1 MSNIKIILG
10 LMVAQAMLPMIVAPQ
25 DNSTKPATE
34 TKAATDKDN
43 PTAGAAKA
51 AETAVKPAT
60 TDPNY
65 IIGPEDEL
73 IVNVWKEG
81 DLSRS
86 VPVRPDGKISL
97 PLLNDVQASGL
108 TPMQLGAD
116 ITTRLKK
123 FISDPQV
130 TIIVSR
136 VNSQRIYIVGEVGH
150 AGAYPLVPNMTVLE
164 ALSSAGGCTPFAKQ
178 TKIYI
183 LRIENGQEVR
193 RPFNF
198 KEVLSG
204 QKMEQNIQL
213 KPADTIVVP

>member
-1 MSNIKIILG
+1 MKNTKILG
-10 LMVAQAMLPMIVAPQ
+10 LMILLALPASTLRAQ
-25 DNSTKPATE
+25 NKSSKPRIDSKFVSDKDKAGNGGVDGPTAKSATE
-34 TKAATDKDN
+34 
-43 PTAGAAKA
+43 
-51 AETAVKPAT
+51 
-60 TDPNY
+60 DPNY

-73 IVNVWKEG
+73 IVNVWKES

-108 TPMQLGAD
+108 TPMQLGSE

-123 FISDPQV
+123 FIAEPQV

-136 VNSQRIYIVGEVGH
+136 VNSQRIYIVGEVNH
-150 AGAYPLVPNMTVLE
+150 AGAFPLVPNMTVLE
-164 ALSSAGGCTPFAKQ
+164 ALSSAGGCSPFAKQ

-183 LRIENGQEVR
+183 LRLENGQEVR

-204 QKMEQNIQL
+204 QRMEQNVLL
-213 KPADTIVVP
+213 KAGDTIVVP

>member
-1 MSNIKIILG
+1 MKKSKIAGLMILLGVSAVILG
-10 LMVAQAMLPMIVAPQ
+10 AQEKPGKAPTENKMAPGQ
-25 DNSTKPATE
+25 D
-34 TKAATDKDN
+34 KAANGGVDGTTAKPVTD
-43 PTAGAAKA
+43 
-51 AETAVKPAT
+51 
-60 TDPNY
+60 DPNY

-73 IVNVWKEG
+73 IVNVWREA
-81 DLSRS
+81 DLSRT

-108 TPMQLGAD
+108 TPMQLGSE

-123 FISDPQV
+123 FISEPQV
-130 TIIVSR
+130 TIIVSK
-136 VNSQRIYIVGEVGH
+136 VNSQRIYIVGEVTH

-183 LRIENGQEVR
+183 LRQDKGQEVR

-204 QKMEQNIQL
+204 QRMEQNILL
-213 KPADTIVVP
+213 KAGDTIVVP

>member
-1 MSNIKIILG
+1 MRNSTILG
-10 LMVAQAMLPMIVAPQ
+10 LLILLALPGAKLNAQEK
-25 DNSTKPATE
+25 STKPAAE
-34 TKAATDKDN
+34 TKLVSDKEKTSN
-43 PTAGAAKA
+43 AKVVEA
-51 AETAVKPAT
+51 AVKPAT
-60 TDPNY
+60 EDPNY

-108 TPMQLGAD
+108 TPMRLGAE

-123 FISDPQV
+123 FIADPQV

-136 VNSQRIYIVGEVGH
+136 VNSQRIYIVGEVNH
-150 AGAYPLVPNMTVLE
+150 AGAFPLVPNMTVLE
-164 ALSSAGGCTPFAKQ
+164 ALSSAGGCSPFAKQ

-183 LRIENGQEVR
+183 LRLENGQENR

-204 QKMEQNIQL
+204 QRMEQNIQL
-213 KPADTIVVP
+213 KAGDTIVVP

>member
-1 MSNIKIILG
+1 MKNSKILG
-10 LMVAQAMLPMIVAPQ
+10 LMILLAFPAATLCAQ
-25 DNSTKPATE
+25 DKSSKPRTE
-34 TKAATDKDN
+34 NKVVPDKDKAGSRGVEEPTVKAAT
-43 PTAGAAKA
+43 
-51 AETAVKPAT
+51 E
-60 TDPNY
+60 DPNY

-73 IVNVWKEG
+73 IVNVWREA

-108 TPMQLGAD
+108 TPMQLGSE

-123 FISDPQV
+123 FISEPQV

-136 VNSQRIYIVGEVGH
+136 VNSQRIYIVGEVNR
-150 AGAYPLVPNMTVLE
+150 AGAFPLVPNMTVLE
-164 ALSSAGGCTPFAKQ
+164 ALSSAGGCSPFAKQ

-183 LRIENGQEVR
+183 LRLENGQEIR

-204 QKMEQNIQL
+204 QRMEQNILL
-213 KPADTIVVP
+213 KAGDTIVVP

>member
-1 MSNIKIILG
+1 MRNSKIVG
-10 LMVAQAMLPMIVAPQ
+10 LMILQGFLGATVWAQEK
-25 DNSTKPATE
+25 STKPNTE
-34 TKAATDKDN
+34 NRVLSDKVKVKAGN
-43 PTAGAAKA
+43 GGVEEPAAKSV
-51 AETAVKPAT
+51 TN
-60 TDPNY
+60 DPNY

-73 IVNVWKEG
+73 IVNVWKEV

-97 PLLNDVQASGL
+97 PLLNDVQATGL
-108 TPMQLGAD
+108 TPMQLGSE

-136 VNSQRIYIVGEVGH
+136 VNSQRIYIVGEVNR
-150 AGAYPLVPNMTVLE
+150 AGAYPLVPNMTILE
-164 ALSSAGGCTPFAKQ
+164 ALSSAGGCSAFAKQ

-183 LRIENGQEVR
+183 LRLENGQEIR

-204 QKMEQNIQL
+204 QRMEQNILL
-213 KPADTIVVP
+213 KSGDTIVVP

>member
-1 MSNIKIILG
+1 MRNLKIEGLLILVG
-10 LMVAQAMLPMIVAPQ
+10 SAAGMLHAQDMPA
-25 DNSTKPATE
+25 KPAKE
-34 TKAATDKDN
+34 NKLVSNREKAGD
-43 PTAGAAKA
+43 GKA
-51 AETAVKPAT
+51 VEAAVKPAT
-60 TDPNY
+60 EDPNY

-108 TPMQLGAD
+108 TPMQLGSE

-123 FISDPQV
+123 FIAEPEV

-136 VNSQRIYIVGEVGH
+136 VNSQRIYIVGEVNH
-150 AGAYPLVPNMTVLE
+150 AGAFTLVPNMTVLE
-164 ALSSAGGCTPFAKQ
+164 ALSSAGGCSPFAKQ

-183 LRIENGQEVR
+183 LRLENGQEVR

-204 QKMEQNIQL
+204 QRMEQNFLL
-213 KPADTIVVP
+213 KAGDTIVVP

>member
-1 MSNIKIILG
+1 MRNVKITG
-10 LMVAQAMLPMIVAPQ
+10 LMILLTLPAATLCAQEKSPQ
-25 DNSTKPATE
+25 PRADSKPVPEKDKAGNGGVDEGSAKPATQ
-34 TKAATDKDN
+34 
-43 PTAGAAKA
+43 
-51 AETAVKPAT
+51 
-60 TDPNY
+60 DPNY

-73 IVNVWKEG
+73 IVNVWREV

-108 TPMQLGAD
+108 TPMQLGAE

-123 FISDPQV
+123 FISEPQV
-130 TIIVSR
+130 TIIVSK
-136 VNSQRIYIVGEVGH
+136 VNSQRIYILGEVTH

-183 LRIENGQEVR
+183 LRVENGQEVR

-204 QKMEQNIQL
+204 QRMELNILL
-213 KPADTIVVP
+213 KAGDTIVVP

>member
-1 MSNIKIILG
+1 MRNSKILG
-10 LMVAQAMLPMIVAPQ
+10 LMILLAFPAAIFSAQNKSSKPPI
-25 DNSTKPATE
+25 DNKLVSDKDKAGNGGVDGPNAKPATE
-34 TKAATDKDN
+34 
-43 PTAGAAKA
+43 
-51 AETAVKPAT
+51 
-60 TDPNY
+60 DPNY

-73 IVNVWKEG
+73 IVNVWREA

-108 TPMQLGAD
+108 TPMQLGSE

-123 FISDPQV
+123 FIAEPQV

-136 VNSQRIYIVGEVGH
+136 VNSQRIYIVGEVNR
-150 AGAYPLVPNMTVLE
+150 AGAFPLVPNMTVLE
-164 ALSSAGGCTPFAKQ
+164 ALSSAGGCSPFAKQ

-183 LRIENGQEVR
+183 LRLENGQEVR

-204 QKMEQNIQL
+204 QRMEQNLLL
-213 KPADTIVVP
+213 KAGDTIVVP

>member
-1 MSNIKIILG
+1 MTNSKIVG
-10 LMVAQAMLPMIVAPQ
+10 LIVLLALPAASPRAQE
-25 DNSTKPATE
+25 NSGKPPTE
-34 TKAATDKDN
+34 TKLVADKDK
-43 PTAGAAKA
+43 AGTNGVDQA
-51 AETAVKPAT
+51 AVKPAT
-60 TDPNY
+60 EDPNY

-81 DLSRS
+81 DISRS

-108 TPMQLGAD
+108 TPMQLGEE

-123 FISDPQV
+123 FIAEPRV

-150 AGAYPLVPNMTVLE
+150 AGAFTLVPNMTVLE
-164 ALSSAGGCTPFAKQ
+164 ALSSAGGCSVFAKQ
-178 TKIYI
+178 SKIYI
-183 LRIENGQEVR
+183 LRVENGHESR
-193 RPFNF
+193 LHFNY

-204 QKMEQNIQL
+204 QRMEQNILL
-213 KPADTIVVP
+213 KPGDTIVVP

>member
-1 MSNIKIILG
+1 MRKSKITG
-10 LMVAQAMLPMIVAPQ
+10 LMILLAFSAASLRAQENASKPPAENKLVSDKGKGGQGAA
-25 DNSTKPATE
+25 DETATKPAT
-34 TKAATDKDN
+34 
-43 PTAGAAKA
+43 
-51 AETAVKPAT
+51 V
-60 TDPNY
+60 DPNY

-73 IVNVWKEG
+73 IVNVWKES
-81 DLSRS
+81 DMSRS

-108 TPMQLGAD
+108 TPMQLGAE
-116 ITTRLKK
+116 ISTRLKK

-136 VNSQRIYIVGEVGH
+136 VNSQRIYIVGEVNR
-150 AGAYPLVPNMTVLE
+150 AGAFPLVPNMTVLE
-164 ALSSAGGCTPFAKQ
+164 ALSSAGGCSPFAKQ

-183 LRIENGQEVR
+183 LRVENGHEIR

-204 QKMEQNIQL
+204 QRMEQNIL
-213 KPADTIVVP
+213 LRPGDTIVVP

>member
-1 MSNIKIILG
+1 MRKTKILG
-10 LMVAQAMLPMIVAPQ
+10 LMILVALPAAALRAQDKSNKPQ
-25 DNSTKPATE
+25 TE
-34 TKAATDKDN
+34 NKLVPGKDKAGN
-43 PTAGAAKA
+43 GVSN
-51 AETAVKPAT
+51 ELAVKPGT
-60 TDPNY
+60 NDPNY

-73 IVNVWKEG
+73 IVNVWKEA
-81 DLSRS
+81 DISRS

-108 TPMQLGAD
+108 TPMQLGSE
-116 ITTRLKK
+116 ITARLKK
-123 FISDPQV
+123 FVADPEV

-136 VNSQRIYIVGEVGH
+136 VNSQRIYIVGEVGR

-164 ALSSAGGCTPFAKQ
+164 ALSSAGGCSPFSKQ

-183 LRIENGQEVR
+183 LRLENGQEVR

-204 QKMEQNIQL
+204 RRMEQNIQL
-213 KPADTIVVP
+213 RPGDTIVVP

>member
-1 MSNIKIILG
+1 MSNKKILG
-10 LMVAQAMLPMIVAPQ
+10 LAVLLAMTPLAVGAQ
-25 DNSTKPATE
+25 DNTSKPAAENKATSDKE
-34 TKAATDKDN
+34 NSGVATVKAADSTI
-43 PTAGAAKA
+43 
-51 AETAVKPAT
+51 KPAT

-73 IVNVWKEG
+73 YVNVWHEG

-97 PLLNDVQASGL
+97 PLLNDVQATGL
-108 TPMQLGAD
+108 TPMQLGAE

-130 TIIVSR
+130 TIIVSK
-136 VNSQRIYIVGEVGH
+136 VNSQRIYIVGEVGR

-164 ALSSAGGCTPFAKQ
+164 ALSSAGGCSPFAKQ

-213 KPADTIVVP
+213 KPGDTIVVP

>member
-1 MSNIKIILG
+1 MKNLKIMG
-10 LMVAQAMLPMIVAPQ
+10 LMISLAFPLVILFAQEKSAKPPAENKLM
-25 DNSTKPATE
+25 STKAKTGSSKADEPVVKPATE
-34 TKAATDKDN
+34 
-43 PTAGAAKA
+43 
-51 AETAVKPAT
+51 
-60 TDPNY
+60 DPNY

-108 TPMQLGAD
+108 TPMQLGSE
-116 ITTRLKK
+116 ITSRLKK
-123 FISDPQV
+123 FIADPQV

-136 VNSQRIYIVGEVGH
+136 VNSQRIYIVGEVSH
-150 AGAYPLVPNMTVLE
+150 AGAFPLVPNMTVLE
-164 ALSSAGGCTPFAKQ
+164 ALSSAGGCSPFAKQ

-183 LRIENGQEVR
+183 LRVENGHEIR

-204 QKMEQNIQL
+204 QRMEQNIQL

>member
-1 MSNIKIILG
+1 MRNSKILG
-10 LMVAQAMLPMIVAPQ
+10 LLILLALPDAKLRAQDKSSKPAAETKLVSDKEKTGNGKVVEAAA
-25 DNSTKPATE
+25 KPATE
-34 TKAATDKDN
+34 
-43 PTAGAAKA
+43 
-51 AETAVKPAT
+51 
-60 TDPNY
+60 DPNY

-73 IVNVWKEG
+73 IVNVWKEV

-108 TPMQLGAD
+108 TPMQLGTE

-123 FISDPQV
+123 FIADPQV

-136 VNSQRIYIVGEVGH
+136 VNSQRIYIVGEVNH
-150 AGAYPLVPNMTVLE
+150 AGAFPLVPNMTVLE
-164 ALSSAGGCTPFAKQ
+164 ALSSAGGCSPFAKQ

-183 LRIENGQEVR
+183 LRLENGQEIR

-204 QKMEQNIQL
+204 QRMEQNILL

>member
-1 MSNIKIILG
+1 MRNTKILG
-10 LMVAQAMLPMIVAPQ
+10 LMILLAFPAATLCAQ
-25 DNSTKPATE
+25 DKSSTKLVSDKDKAGNGGVGGPTAKPATE
-34 TKAATDKDN
+34 
-43 PTAGAAKA
+43 
-51 AETAVKPAT
+51 
-60 TDPNY
+60 DPNY

-73 IVNVWKEG
+73 IVNVWREA

-97 PLLNDVQASGL
+97 PLLNDVPASGL
-108 TPMQLGAD
+108 TPMQLGSE

-123 FISDPQV
+123 FIAEPQV

-136 VNSQRIYIVGEVGH
+136 VNSQRIYIVGEVNR
-150 AGAYPLVPNMTVLE
+150 AGAFPLVPNMTVLE
-164 ALSSAGGCTPFAKQ
+164 ALSSAGGCSPFAKQ

-183 LRIENGQEVR
+183 LRLENGQEVR

-204 QKMEQNIQL
+204 QRMEQNFLL
-213 KPADTIVVP
+213 KAGDTIVVP

>member
-1 MSNIKIILG
+1 MIL
-10 LMVAQAMLPMIVAPQ
+10 LAFPASTLCAQNKSSKPPI
-25 DNSTKPATE
+25 DNKLVSDKDKAGNGGVDGPTAKPATE
-34 TKAATDKDN
+34 
-43 PTAGAAKA
+43 
-51 AETAVKPAT
+51 
-60 TDPNY
+60 DPNY

-73 IVNVWKEG
+73 IVNVWKEA

-108 TPMQLGAD
+108 TPMQLGSEV
-116 ITTRLKK
+116 TTRLRK
-123 FISDPQV
+123 FIAEPQV

-136 VNSQRIYIVGEVGH
+136 VNSQRIYIVGEVNH
-150 AGAYPLVPNMTVLE
+150 AGAFPLVPNMTVLE
-164 ALSSAGGCTPFAKQ
+164 ALSSAGGCSPFAKQ

-183 LRIENGQEVR
+183 LRLENGQEVR

-204 QKMEQNIQL
+204 QRMEQNFLL
-213 KPADTIVVP
+213 KAGDTIVVP

>member
-1 MSNIKIILG
+1 MIL
-10 LMVAQAMLPMIVAPQ
+10 LAFPASTLYAQNKSSKPPI
-25 DNSTKPATE
+25 DNKLVSDKDKAGNGGVDGPTAKPATE
-34 TKAATDKDN
+34 
-43 PTAGAAKA
+43 
-51 AETAVKPAT
+51 
-60 TDPNY
+60 DPNY

-73 IVNVWKEG
+73 IVNVWKEA

-108 TPMQLGAD
+108 TPMQLGSEV
-116 ITTRLKK
+116 TTRLRK
-123 FISDPQV
+123 FIAEPQV

-136 VNSQRIYIVGEVGH
+136 VNSQRIYIVGEVNH
-150 AGAYPLVPNMTVLE
+150 AGAFPLVPNMTVLE
-164 ALSSAGGCTPFAKQ
+164 ALSSAGGCSPFAKQ

-183 LRIENGQEVR
+183 LRLENGQEVR

-204 QKMEQNIQL
+204 QRMEQNFLL
-213 KPADTIVVP
+213 KAGDTIVVP

>member
-1 MSNIKIILG
+1 MTNSKILG
-10 LMVAQAMLPMIVAPQ
+10 LMILLALPAANPRAQDKSSKPTSENKSVSDKDKVGSGGVDQLAA
-25 DNSTKPATE
+25 KPAT
-34 TKAATDKDN
+34 D
-43 PTAGAAKA
+43 
-51 AETAVKPAT
+51 
-60 TDPNY
+60 DPNY

-73 IVNVWKEG
+73 IVNVWRES
-81 DLSRS
+81 DISRS

-108 TPMQLGAD
+108 TPMQLGAE

-123 FISDPQV
+123 FIAEPQV

-150 AGAYPLVPNMTVLE
+150 AGAFTLVPNMTVLE
-164 ALSSAGGCTPFAKQ
+164 ALSSAGGCSVFAKQ

-183 LRIENGQEVR
+183 LRVENGHESR
-193 RPFNF
+193 LHFNY

-204 QKMEQNIQL
+204 ERMEQNILL
-213 KPADTIVVP
+213 KPGDTIVVP